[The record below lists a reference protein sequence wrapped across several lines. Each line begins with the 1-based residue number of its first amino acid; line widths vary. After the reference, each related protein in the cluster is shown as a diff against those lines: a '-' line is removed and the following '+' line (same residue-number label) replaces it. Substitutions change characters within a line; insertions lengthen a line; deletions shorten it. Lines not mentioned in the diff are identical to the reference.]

1 MVQIA
6 ILSQPKSEET
16 AVMNKATTPQTIP
29 EILERIETIRRVMEG
44 CRQVAGTASCPLVI
58 GRINAD
64 LAVYLAEIAHLQVQ
78 AAILI
83 AEQRHCTSH

>member
-6 ILSQPKSEET
+6 ILSQPKLEET
-16 AVMNKATTPQTIP
+16 EAMPETTTPPTIP
-29 EILERIETIRRVMEG
+29 EILARIKTIRTVMEE
-44 CRQVAGTASCPLVI
+44 CRRIAGTASCPLVI

-64 LAVYLAEIAHLQVQ
+64 LAVYLAEIAELQIL
-78 AAILI
+78 AAICI